1 MFIHFPHGFT
11 IFPMF
16 FPSFLHLPDKLHLA
30 AVLRAD
36 TSPSAWRPAAS
47 RSKHHSRRRPCGS
60 ANRCLSLATGGEEWK
75 VVPSGNRIPSGY
87 VKIAIENGHWNSG
100 FTHWKWWFSI
110 VMLVYQR
117 VILVHHGDFMV
128 NQWWIK
134 QQEWWFHKAKLVI
147 FHGEFSA
154 TKRRIFHGDLLGLNG
169 KFNGFS
175 NKNGM
180 STIRFLRRRG
190 DFTNMFRQI

>member
-100 FTHWKWWFSI
+100 FTHWIEMVIFHSHVSLPEGNIGSSWWF
-110 VMLVYQR
+110 
-117 VILVHHGDFMV
+117 HGESMV
-128 NQWWIK
+128 NQAARVVISQSKTGDFSWWVFCNK
-134 QQEWWFHKAKLVI
+134 KADFSWWFTWI
-147 FHGEFSA
+147 EWE
-154 TKRRIFHGDLLGLNG
+154 IQW
-169 KFNGFS
+169 
-175 NKNGM
+175 
-180 STIRFLRRRG
+180 I
-190 DFTNMFRQI
+190 